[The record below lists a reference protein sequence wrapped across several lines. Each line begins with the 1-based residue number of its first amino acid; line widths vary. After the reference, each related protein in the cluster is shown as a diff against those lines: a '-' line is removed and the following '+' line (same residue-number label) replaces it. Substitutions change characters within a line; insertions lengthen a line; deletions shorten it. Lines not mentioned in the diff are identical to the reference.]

1 MLAVSQWV
9 NSEQVMGEEHTTFEL
24 KEPASPEFMLPRDY
38 STAGWIGAAL
48 AVLVL
53 LGAWHLWRTR
63 RQRPSHPQALRNL
76 AFKEAVKALDQIN
89 TPHARKAAVQASL
102 ILRKYLSRAANDPA
116 LFETHE
122 EFISRHDALH
132 TLTEAGR
139 AGCAAGFAQLAA
151 LKYAPQDPDL
161 APPAVVSAARVLL
174 DNLHR
179 GFHG

>member
-1 MLAVSQWV
+1 MLAASQRL
-9 NSEQVMGEEHTTFEL
+9 NSEQVMGEEHATFEL
-24 KEPASPEFMLPRDY
+24 KEPASPEFMLPHDY
-38 STAGWIGAAL
+38 STAGWIGTAI

-53 LGAWHLWRTR
+53 PGAWGLWRAR
-63 RQRPSHPQALRNL
+63 RHRPSHPQALRNL

-122 EFISRHDALH
+122 EFISRHDAL
-132 TLTEAGR
+132 TVLTESAR
-139 AGCAAGFAQLAA
+139 AACASGFAQLAS

-161 APPAVVSAARVLL
+161 PPPAVVSAARGLL

-179 GFHG
+179 GFHS